1 MSKDAQQEPQESVD
15 GEENV
20 ENILTD
26 EDIAD
31 LKEQLSDAQSKVAE
45 YWDQI
50 IRANAEMEN
59 IKRRAT
65 RDVESARKYS
75 VESFA
80 NDILPALDS
89 LEQGAQAI
97 TEDTAASAMKEGM
110 ELTISMLIK
119 ALEKQGMV
127 QIDPKGEK
135 FDPEYHEAMT
145 MIASEEIPGDHVIDV
160 FQKGYQLNGRVIRPA
175 RVVVSNGNQ
184 EMPSIDTKA

>member
-31 LKEQLSDAQSKVAE
+31 LKEQLKDAQSKVAE

-145 MIASEEIPGDHVIDV
+145 MIASEEVPGDHVIDV